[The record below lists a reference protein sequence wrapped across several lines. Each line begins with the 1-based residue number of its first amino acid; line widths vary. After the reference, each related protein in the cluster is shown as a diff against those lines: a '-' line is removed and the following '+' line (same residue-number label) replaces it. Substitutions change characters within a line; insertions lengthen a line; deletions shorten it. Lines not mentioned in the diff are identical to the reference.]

1 MPSKGGIDMNGFVY
15 DSSGAFVNNWPF
27 PRYETL
33 DEMDEACGDI
43 LESFEGG
50 RIEDILVVW
59 DALDGEDGDWFFDA
73 PIILRLDRGDVVV
86 DILSGMRGGIAFEHI
101 DTNAPVTVLD
111 CDNPDAYEM
120 DCLYDLS
127 WRSYEP
133 LVHLRGLTVEQF
145 YWRGDDRARP
155 IALGC
160 RLQDGRHLRIGGT
173 YDEAEPT
180 LVDPLAPDGD
190 AILDDIIL
198 PVKFKKPAKETPVIA
213 EVWEPEGIPYRLL
226 LLDSSWLDHGCKRD
240 ARRMCVFVGGLTIP
254 CVIEQTRPPTWRGI
268 GIKVSE
274 EEVPAEFRLGKM
286 AEIV

>member
-1 MPSKGGIDMNGFVY
+1 MSGFVY
-15 DSSGAFVNNWPF
+15 DSAGAFVNNGPF

-43 LESFEGG
+43 LESIEGQC
-50 RIEDILVVW
+50 IEDILVVW
-59 DALDGEDGDWFFDA
+59 DALEGEWFFDA
-73 PIILRLDRGDVVV
+73 PVILRLDRGDVVV

-180 LVDPLAPDGD
+180 LVDPLAPDGE

-198 PVKFKKPAKETPVIA
+198 PVKFKKPAKETPVIT
-213 EVWEPEGIPYRLL
+213 EVWEPEGIPYRLCFSIAHGL
-226 LLDSSWLDHGCKRD
+226 ITVASGMHAGCAYSS
-240 ARRMCVFVGGLTIP
+240 A
-254 CVIEQTRPPTWRGI
+254 
-268 GIKVSE
+268 
-274 EEVPAEFRLGKM
+274 A
-286 AEIV
+286 